1 MTLGKFFF
9 KYRSYTPLPF
19 LIPLLLYARPTIT
32 TIAIGLVFILIGE
45 IIRFWGVSYAGSETR
60 TTGKP
65 GASNLIT
72 QGPFAFVR
80 NPLYIG
86 NILLYFGVSIMSNS
100 LVPYLQIVSIL
111 YFVFQYYFIILEEEA
126 ELKIIFGEK
135 YKHYFE
141 NVNRFLPKFSPY
153 NAEKRS
159 KKNKDLK
166 AAYISEKRTFQSI
179 FISIIMIVLI
189 YFLINQ

>member
-1 MTLGKFFF
+1 
-9 KYRSYTPLPF
+9 
-19 LIPLLLYARPTIT
+19 
-32 TIAIGLVFILIGE
+32 VLIGE

-65 GASNLIT
+65 GASNLVT
-72 QGPFAFVR
+72 QGPFALVR

-86 NILLYFGVSIMSNS
+86 NIFMYFGVSLMSNS
-100 LVPYLQIVSIL
+100 LVPYLQILAVA
-111 YFVFQYYFIILEEEA
+111 YFIFQYYFIILEEEA
-126 ELKIIFGEK
+126 ELKELFGEK
-135 YKHYFE
+135 YTDYCE

-153 NAEKRS
+153 NSEKRS
-159 KKNKDLK
+159 KINKDLK
-166 AAYISEKRTFQSI
+166 AAYVSEKRTFQSI

>member
-86 NILLYFGVSIMSNS
+86 NIFLYFGVSIMSNS

>member
-1 MTLGKFFF
+1 MQLGQFFF
-9 KYRSYTPLPF
+9 KYRSYTPIPF
-19 LIPLLLYARPTIT
+19 LLPMLLYARPTIT
-32 TIAIGLVFILIGE
+32 TMAVGVIFVIIGE

-60 TTGKP
+60 TTSKP

-86 NILLYFGVSIMSNS
+86 NIFMYFGVAFMSNS
-100 LVPYLQIVSIL
+100 LVPYLQILSIV
-111 YFVFQYYFIILEEEA
+111 YFAFQYYFIVLWEEA
-126 ELKIIFGEK
+126 ELKEIFKEK
-135 YKHYFE
+135 YMHYYE
-141 NVNRFLPKFSPY
+141 NVNRFLPKFTAYDES
-153 NAEKRS
+153 KRS
-159 KKNKDLK
+159 EVNKDIK
-166 AAYISEKRTFQSI
+166 AAYVSEKRTFQSM

>member
-86 NILLYFGVSIMSNS
+86 NIFLYFGVSIMSNS

-153 NAEKRS
+153 IPEKQS
-159 KKNKDLK
+159 NKNKDLK